1 MEKFIKWS
9 CFLASGCVVG
19 LFVFA
24 LYIST
29 LLPDT
34 FLVNRDGSIQIA
46 GMPFVRAGIP
56 NGVDEV
62 ASTTVGAS

>member
-1 MEKFIKWS
+1 M
-9 CFLASGCVVG
+9 G

-46 GMPFVRAGIP
+46 GMPFVRAGVP
-56 NGVDEV
+56 SGVNEV
-62 ASTTVGAS
+62 ASTTVGASYNTDLTIG